1 MISIGRFDQKQSEFK
16 DDDLVC
22 YCFEFKKKDIEKDFL
37 ENGYSAILDKI
48 SNEKKI
54 NGCDCVN
61 KNPKKR

>member
-1 MISIGRFDQKQSEFK
+1 MDWAAQVAE
-16 DDDLVC
+16 
-22 YCFEFKKKDIEKDFL
+22 YKKDIEKDFL